1 MKNKVSFANLK
12 LKVQDISHEVQF
24 SNDNG
29 QTIAF
34 SVIDYL
40 PIQDKLDLVNIAIAK
55 SRDGYNNINR
65 YLAKELMNLYIVIM
79 YTNIS
84 FTEKQKENEYKLYD
98 ILKSN
103 QVIETVIKAI
113 PQQEYLELQTLL
125 EMLIEDEK
133 NMNKS
138 IAGAINN
145 LLENLPKSAEAA
157 QDIINSFD
165 QEKYGQVLD
174 LAKSVGYN
182 PLLEQ
187 INKNNDGQK

>member
-12 LKVQDISHEVQF
+12 LKVQDISQEVQF

-103 QVIETVIKAI
+103 QVIETVIKAM

>member
-34 SVIDYL
+34 SIIDYL

-103 QVIETVIKAI
+103 QVIETVIKAM

-125 EMLIEDEK
+125 KMLIEDEK

>member
-103 QVIETVIKAI
+103 RVIETVIKAM

>member
-12 LKVQDISHEVQF
+12 LKIQDISHEVQF

-103 QVIETVIKAI
+103 QVIETVIKAM

>member
-103 QVIETVIKAI
+103 QVIETVIKAM

-157 QDIINSFD
+157 QGIINSFD

>member
-12 LKVQDISHEVQF
+12 LKVQDAYQEVQF

-34 SVIDYL
+34 SIIDYL

-138 IAGAINN
+138 IAGAINH

>member
-1 MKNKVSFANLK
+1 MEILDEVIKQIKN
-12 LKVQDISHEVQF
+12 ISIKE
-24 SNDNG
+24 
-29 QTIAF
+29 
-34 SVIDYL
+34 IDYL
-40 PIQDKLDLVNIAIAK
+40 T
-55 SRDGYNNINR
+55 DGQATTA

>member
-12 LKVQDISHEVQF
+12 LKVQDTSHEVQF
-24 SNDNG
+24 SNGNG

-34 SVIDYL
+34 SIIDYL

-65 YLAKELMNLYIVIM
+65 YLARQLMNLYIVIM

-103 QVIETVIKAI
+103 QIIETVLKSI
-113 PQQEYLELQTLL
+113 PSQEYLELQALL

-145 LLENLPKSAEAA
+145 LLESLPKSAEAA

>member
-12 LKVQDISHEVQF
+12 LKVQDASHEVQF

-103 QVIETVIKAI
+103 QVIETVIKAM

>member
-174 LAKSVGYN
+174 LAKSAGYN

>member
-34 SVIDYL
+34 SIIDYL

-103 QVIETVIKAI
+103 QVIETVIKAM

>member
-12 LKVQDISHEVQF
+12 LKVQDAYQEVQF

-138 IAGAINN
+138 IAGAINH

>member
-29 QTIAF
+29 QIIAF

-103 QVIETVIKAI
+103 QVIETVIKAM

>member
-84 FTEKQKENEYKLYD
+84 FTEKQKKNEYKLYD

>member
-103 QVIETVIKAI
+103 QVIETVIKAM

>member
-103 QVIETVIKAI
+103 QVIETVIKAM

-145 LLENLPKSAEAA
+145 LLENLHKSA
-157 QDIINSFD
+157 
-165 QEKYGQVLD
+165 
-174 LAKSVGYN
+174 
-182 PLLEQ
+182 
-187 INKNNDGQK
+187 

>member
-12 LKVQDISHEVQF
+12 LKVQDTSHEVQF
-24 SNDNG
+24 SNGNG

-34 SVIDYL
+34 SIIDYL

-65 YLAKELMNLYIVIM
+65 YLARQLMNLYIVIM

-103 QVIETVIKAI
+103 QIIETVLKSI
-113 PQQEYLELQTLL
+113 PSQEYLELQALL

>member
-12 LKVQDISHEVQF
+12 LKIQDAYQEVQF

-103 QVIETVIKAI
+103 QVIETVIKAM

>member
-34 SVIDYL
+34 SIIDYL

-98 ILKSN
+98 VLKSN

>member
-12 LKVQDISHEVQF
+12 LKIQDTSHEVQF

-34 SVIDYL
+34 SVVDYL

-103 QVIETVIKAI
+103 QVIETVIKAM

>member
-34 SVIDYL
+34 SIIDYL

>member
-157 QDIINSFD
+157 QGIINSFD

>member
-103 QVIETVIKAI
+103 QIIETVIKAM

>member
-40 PIQDKLDLVNIAIAK
+40 PIQDKLYLVNIAIAK

-103 QVIETVIKAI
+103 QVIETVIKAM

>member
-12 LKVQDISHEVQF
+12 LKIQDTCHEVQF
-24 SNDNG
+24 SNDSG

-34 SVIDYL
+34 SIIDYL

-55 SRDGYNNINR
+55 SRDSYNNINR
-65 YLAKELMNLYIVIM
+65 YLAKQLMNLYMVIM

-103 QVIETVIKAI
+103 YIIENVIKSI
-113 PQQEYLELQTLL
+113 PPQEYLELQALL

-145 LLENLPKSAEAA
+145 LLENLPKSAEVA
-157 QDIINSFD
+157 QGIINNFD

-187 INKNNDGQK
+187 INKNNNGQK

>member
-145 LLENLPKSAEAA
+145 LLENLPKSAEVA

>member
-40 PIQDKLDLVNIAIAK
+40 PIQDKLDLVNIVIAK

>member
-103 QVIETVIKAI
+103 QVIETVIKAM

-187 INKNNDGQK
+187 INKNNDGQN

>member
-1 MKNKVSFANLK
+1 MKNKVSVANLK

-103 QVIETVIKAI
+103 QVIETVIKAM